1 MHKTICFCLLAAC
14 IALTANTRAA
24 DVDALLQAMTL
35 DEKLAML
42 HGQRD
47 PDPALGLN
55 SAGFVQ
61 GVPWLGIPDLRLAD
75 GPAGIRTDVSATAL
89 PAPVALAASFDR
101 ELAFRYGDTIGMEG
115 LARNQQVLL
124 SPMVNLV
131 RVPQAGRN
139 FETFG
144 EDPLLAAELVTE
156 EIRGIQG
163 RGMMATVKHFAVN
176 NQEQDRLTIDAK
188 VAERALRELYL
199 PAFEAAVDAGVASIM
214 CAYNQVNGAFSCE
227 NPQLLQNILRD
238 AWGFEGWVMTDWW
251 AQHSLGAL
259 SKGLNMEMPGYAIPT
274 YNVPV
279 HFEAP
284 LRAALADGS
293 IPSSAVDAAVRPL
306 LVMMDRFGYLDGT
319 RPATVS
325 RTVDNSAVALDT
337 ALKGAVLLK
346 NADDVLPLQNSTL
359 DSLLVLGPT
368 AGWTLL
374 GGGGS
379 SRVLPSERDSP
390 LEALRTLSN
399 RADLT
404 WMVGIDPDGS
414 VIPQQALLVPGTT
427 TPGLKQ
433 MLPDGSVSEIAT
445 LDTSGGAAPSGIG
458 MWYWNAELVAP
469 ESGDY
474 ELSIQTSGPVA
485 SLYLDGERL
494 VLNDVGVLS
503 SASLLPT
510 RGGLRNSSR
519 LVHLNAGQKY
529 QLHAEAWTDN
539 DTPLQMRLAWLT
551 PSQRAQNLDEAV
563 EAAQKVDTVVVF
575 AYVEG
580 TEGGDRAT
588 LALPGDQDRFISAL
602 ATETEARVV
611 VVLNTGAPVTMPWA
625 DDVAAI
631 LQMWYPGQAGGE
643 ATARLL
649 LGLDAPSGKLPVTF
663 PRSEADVPA
672 TDTLHY
678 PGVDNVQEYAEGLFI
693 GYRWYDRHNIEP
705 LFPFGHGLSYTS
717 FAYRDLAVEHGNGDS
732 VTLSFTLSNT
742 GSRSGTETPQ
752 VYLSHGD
759 DVSVETEVRK
769 LVAFAKV
776 TLAPGESRRV
786 SVQLPAR
793 RFAYWNSAADS
804 WQALPGA
811 KLLAVGASS
820 RDLRIEQSFVYSP
833 TTLDQGR

>member
-1 MHKTICFCLLAAC
+1 MTKLSSLCLLAAC
-14 IALTANTRAA
+14 IALTSNIHAA

-47 PDPALGLN
+47 PDPSVGLN

-61 GVPWLGIPDLRLAD
+61 GVPRLGIPDLRLAD

-101 ELAFRYGDTIGMEG
+101 DLAFRYGDIIGMEG

-124 SPMVNLV
+124 SPMINLV

-144 EDPLLAAELVTE
+144 EDPLLAAELVSE

-163 RGMMATVKHFAVN
+163 RGMMATVKHFAAN

-188 VAERALRELYL
+188 VGERALRELYL
-199 PAFEAAVDAGVASIM
+199 PAFEAAVDAGVASLM
-214 CAYNQVNGAFSCE
+214 CAYNQVNGAFACE
-227 NPQLLQNILRD
+227 NPQLLNDILRGD
-238 AWGFEGWVMTDWW
+238 WGFEGWVMTDWW

-259 SKGLNMEMPGYAIPT
+259 TNGLNMEMPGYDIPT
-274 YNVPV
+274 YDVPV
-279 HFEAP
+279 YFDAP
-284 LRAALADGS
+284 LREAIGNGHIS
-293 IPSSAVDAAVRPL
+293 ESAVDTALRPL

-319 RPATVS
+319 MPATVS
-325 RTVDNSAVALDT
+325 RDVDNGAVALET

-346 NADDVLPLQNSTL
+346 NTDAVLPLGEAAL
-359 DSLLVLGPT
+359 GKLLVMGPT

-379 SRVLPSERDSP
+379 SQVLPSERDSP
-390 LEALRTLSN
+390 LEALRSLSK
-399 RADLT
+399 REDLT
-404 WMVGIDPDGS
+404 WMVGIDPDGM
-414 VIPQQALLVPGTT
+414 VIPQQALLVPGTST
-427 TPGLKQ
+427 HGLKQ

-445 LDTSGGAAPSGIG
+445 LDASGGAAQSGIG
-458 MWYWNAELVAP
+458 MWYWHAELVAP

-485 SLYLDGERL
+485 SLWLDGER
-494 VLNDVGVLS
+494 VILNDVGVLS

-519 LVHLNAGQKY
+519 SVHLNAGQKY
-529 QLHAEAWTDN
+529 QLRIEAWTGTA
-539 DTPLQMRLAWLT
+539 TPLQMRLSWLT
-551 PSQRAQNLDEAV
+551 PAQRESNLNDAV
-563 EAAQKVDTVVVF
+563 EAAKHVDTVVVF

-580 TEGGDRAT
+580 AEGGDRTT
-588 LALPGDQDRFISAL
+588 LALPGDQNRFITAL
-602 ATETEARVV
+602 ATETEAKVI
-611 VVLNTGAPVTMPWA
+611 VVLNTGAPITMPWA

-631 LQMWYPGQAGGE
+631 LQMWYPGQAGGV

-663 PRSEADVPA
+663 PRSESDVPTTA
-672 TDTLHY
+672 PLQY
-678 PGVDNVQEYAEGLFI
+678 PGVDNAQEYTEGLFI
-693 GYRWYDRHNIEP
+693 GYRWYDQQNIEP

-717 FAYRDLAVEHGNGDS
+717 FDYSDPVIAVGEGDAI
-732 VTLSFTLSNT
+732 TLSFTLHNR
-742 GSRSGTETPQ
+742 GKRSGTETPQ
-752 VYLSHGD
+752 VYLSHGE
-759 DVSVETEVRK
+759 DVGVETEVRK
-769 LVAFAKV
+769 LVGFAKV
-776 TLAPGESRRV
+776 TLAPGESQRV
-786 SVQLPAR
+786 SLQLPAR
-793 RFAYWNSAADS
+793 HFAYWNTATDS
-804 WQALPGA
+804 WQVLPGQ
-811 KLLAVGASS
+811 KKLAVGASS
-820 RDLRIEQSFVYSP
+820 RDLRIEQAFVYSP
-833 TTLDQGR
+833 AARDLGR